1 MCKRTGTGM
10 VFTALAGLLAASSVL
25 AADIEGAGDHPEI
38 PRVAGSYIVF
48 QDESDFDRLTVPTGP
63 WTGDAFE
70 SVEDL
75 EGQVLRLSYNFENPT
90 VTTLRVKRSYEQ
102 ALEAQ
107 GFEILFTGSEEELSG
122 GAGRTFFRQ
131 SGLFE
136 RGARDCCRIANRE
149 RQVRYIA
156 ARSVSGDVLA
166 AITVFNARRVDGP
179 AVSKAIVTAQA
190 MDNTMDH
197 QPLTAGEME
206 TGLIE
211 DGRVAVQDI
220 LFEVNSAVI
229 LSESA
234 AALETIA
241 GLMAE
246 QPSMELLVVGHTDNT
261 GDYDYN
267 LILSLQ
273 RAESVVGWLQERHG
287 VASDRLQAAGAGMM
301 APVTT
306 NRTEN
311 GRAQNRRVE
320 LVERHR

>member
-1 MCKRTGTGM
+1 MVKRTAEGM
-10 VFTALAGLLAASSVL
+10 VFTALAGLLAAGSVL
-25 AADIEGAGDHPEI
+25 AADIEGAGDHAEI
-38 PRVAGSYIVF
+38 PRVAGSHSVF
-48 QDESDFDRLTVPTGP
+48 QHESDFDLLTVPTGP
-63 WTGDAFE
+63 WTGDSFE
-70 SVEDL
+70 SVEHL

-102 ALEAQ
+102 ALEAR

-136 RGARDCCRIANRE
+136 RGARDCCRIANRD

-166 AITVFNARRVDGP
+166 GITVFNARRVDGP

-190 MDNTMDH
+190 MDDTMEH

-220 LFEVNSAVI
+220 LFEVNSAAI

-241 GLMAE
+241 GLMTE

-261 GDYDYN
+261 GDYDCN
-267 LILSLQ
+267 LTLSLQ

-287 VASDRLQAAGAGMM
+287 VAADRLQAAGAGMM

-306 NRTEN
+306 NRTEED
-311 GRAQNRRVE
+311 RAQNRRFE